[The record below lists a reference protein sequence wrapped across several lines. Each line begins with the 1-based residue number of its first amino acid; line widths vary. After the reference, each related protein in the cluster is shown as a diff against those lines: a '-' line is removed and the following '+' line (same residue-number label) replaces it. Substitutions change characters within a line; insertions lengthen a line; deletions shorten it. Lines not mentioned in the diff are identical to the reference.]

1 MSAPRWPGG
10 NPSDPA
16 PAVNEALD
24 ILAHQQVYGWDPDTT
39 GGLTL
44 GYLGGMWGGF
54 TIADDVLTLTDDDDN
69 YVVVARATGVISVS
83 TSSTNWNNP
92 DDYARVWLLEAAG
105 GEIVTPFAEGDYRG
119 GPGGVHGQGGGGV
132 GPGGVVPSPLIVET
146 TSSRA
151 FDPSDAQ
158 SYVRFT
164 ASGAKTGT
172 FNVSDGFDE
181 PQEYHITNR
190 GASGNLTL
198 SGTGITLNAPKG
210 GTLVLEPGD
219 TATVKF
225 VDVDEADVMGSTEP
239 L

>member
-1 MSAPRWPGG
+1 MSAPRWPAG

-39 GGLTL
+39 SGLTL

-54 TIADDVLTLTDDDDN
+54 TIADDTLALTDDDDN
-69 YVVVARATGVISVS
+69 YIVVERATGDISVS
-83 TSSTNWNNP
+83 TATTNWDNLT
-92 DDYARVWLLEAAG
+92 DYARVWLLETAS

-119 GPGGVHGQGGGGV
+119 GPGGVHGQGGTSGGSG
-132 GPGGVVPSPLIVET
+132 GPAPLIT
-146 TSSRA
+146 DATSSRA
-151 FDPSDAQ
+151 FDPTDAG

-164 ASGAKTGT
+164 ATGAKTGT
-172 FNVSDGFDE
+172 FDTADGFASPE
-181 PQEYHITNR
+181 EYHITNR

-198 SGTGITLNAPKG
+198 SGTGVTLNPPKG

-219 TATVKF
+219 TVTVKF
-225 VDVDEADVMGSTEP
+225 VSSSVADVFGSTEP